1 MRAERHSFIGQ
12 SRSDHAFDIVNILL
26 MISIL
31 FGVAYPLFFVVIA
44 SISDPAFVAKGEV
57 LFWPKGISFLGYEK
71 ILDYQQIMTG
81 YLNTIWYTLVG
92 TVLGVILTI
101 SSGYAL
107 SRKDL
112 KGRNLF
118 LIIFTVT
125 LFINGGLI
133 PTYLLVK
140 NLGLR
145 DSFWAMIIPSA
156 VSVFNVLIAKSFYEG
171 GWIDELLGAALIDGC
186 NDLGFFFRIAMPL
199 STPLVAV
206 MVLFYAVGKWNSF
219 FDALIYLDSAG
230 KYPLQLVLRDIL
242 MVNQAN
248 MGGIVQD
255 VSGMVD
261 RVKAAELVKYGVI
274 VVSSIPMLILYPF
287 IQKYFIKGVML
298 GAIKG

>member
-1 MRAERHSFIGQ
+1 MKGQKSNIIGQ
-12 SRSDHAFDIVNILL
+12 SHNDRIFDIINIIL
-26 MISIL
+26 MIIIL
-31 FGVAYPLFFVVIA
+31 FTIAYPLFFVVIA
-44 SISDPAFVAKGEV
+44 SISDPAYVEKGQV
-57 LFWPKGISFLGYEK
+57 LLWPKGISLLGYEK
-71 ILDYQQIMTG
+71 ILQYPQILTG
-81 YLNTIWYTLVG
+81 YLNTILYTLVG
-92 TVLGVILTI
+92 AVLGVILTV

-107 SRKDL
+107 SRKEL
-112 KGRNLF
+112 RGRNF
-118 LIIFTVT
+118 ILIFFTVT

-199 STPLVAV
+199 STPLIAV

-219 FDALIYLDSAG
+219 FDALIYLDSAS

-261 RVKAAELVKYGVI
+261 RVKVAALVKYGVI
-274 VVSSIPMLILYPF
+274 VVSSLPMLILYPF
-287 IQKYFIKGVML
+287 IQKYFVKGVML